1 MENMTVFENRHAIL
15 LLIYKISSP
24 ICFLLNIL
32 AIYLIVFKSTREM
45 KNYRWHLLN
54 YQIWTASIDIFLN
67 VLFQPVIFLPVVAIT
82 GRGVLI
88 TNLGFS
94 TFTCASI
101 SANLLC
107 GLSASIVELFFYRH
121 QCIVNKLTN
130 KQFYFCI
137 FAHFFVLSCFVN
149 GFLIVSH
156 VDSSQWSEAVKKWN
170 PTAMYVL
177 KIPNIYYIP
186 YCKIA
191 ITAPV
196 MFILAPI
203 IFSCVYIY
211 DGRLDLQILNDV
223 VMVLIS
229 NYGILATL
237 FLIYF
242 NDPYR
247 EFLIGGNTF
256 RTYIYFKRGQE
267 DGAKQP
273 QNRGGGK
280 AQLSDAL
287 P

>member
-1 MENMTVFENRHAIL
+1 MAFFP
-15 LLIYKISSP
+15 LI
-24 ICFLLNIL
+24 
-32 AIYLIVFKSTREM
+32 A
-45 KNYRWHLLN
+45 
-54 YQIWTASIDIFLN
+54 
-67 VLFQPVIFLPVVAIT
+67 VA
-82 GRGVLI
+82 GHGVLI

-94 TFTCASI
+94 TFTCIIAVPSVFLTFPLTI
-101 SANLLC
+101 S
-107 GLSASIVELFFYRH
+107 
-121 QCIVNKLTN
+121 
-130 KQFYFCI
+130 
-137 FAHFFVLSCFVN
+137 FVL
-149 GFLIVSH
+149 
-156 VDSSQWSEAVKKWN
+156 
-170 PTAMYVL
+170 
-177 KIPNIYYIP
+177 
-186 YCKIA
+186 
-191 ITAPV
+191 
-196 MFILAPI
+196 
-203 IFSCVYIY
+203 IY

-247 EFLIGGNTF
+247 EFLIGGLCRKGINTF